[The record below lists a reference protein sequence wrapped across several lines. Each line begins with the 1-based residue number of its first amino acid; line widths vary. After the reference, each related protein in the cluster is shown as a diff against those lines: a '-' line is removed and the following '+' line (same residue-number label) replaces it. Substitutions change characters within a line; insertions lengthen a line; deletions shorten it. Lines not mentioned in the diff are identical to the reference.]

1 MVDFVHLEI
10 KQQQKPSLSTDTEQ
24 MESNR
29 LFLLI
34 FHTEFIKCIQSLRFV
49 VFALISF
56 HWFPQVE
63 FGYEMQGVTF
73 YVHCCKQQQNLTLP
87 TSLYFVELYGNILF
101 YMVENNCYVHFYL
114 YGFILPDV
122 YHRSYL

>member
-1 MVDFVHLEI
+1 MVTNYDFLI
-10 KQQQKPSLSTDTEQ
+10 LKKLNLTAPLKKK
-24 MESNR
+24 N
-29 LFLLI
+29 FLL
-34 FHTEFIKCIQSLRFV
+34 
-49 VFALISF
+49 